1 MQPRE
6 AALAAPAA
14 AAPKPGRLLPWAPSL
29 TLALLVG
36 PVAAGLAGVLLP
48 AFGWF
53 PPLGG
58 HGLSLAPWQALREW
72 PGLWPSV
79 RLSVVTGLLATV
91 LSVGISLLI
100 MAAAHG
106 TRAMRLIER
115 SLAPLLAVPHAAAA
129 FGLAF
134 LIAPSGW
141 IVRALS
147 PWATGF
153 AVAPDWLIVGDP
165 VGLSLVAGLVV
176 KEVPFLMLMT
186 LTALGQADA
195 TRGVALARS
204 LGYGPVAA
212 WCKAVLPRVYPQL
225 RLPVL
230 AVLAYSASVV
240 DVAVVLGPVAPP
252 PLAVQI
258 TRWSADPD
266 LSQRFTAAA
275 GAVLLLGLTLALL
288 GLWRLG
294 ERIVAG
300 VGLRWIEAGGRGRRD
315 AAWRAAG
322 LAVGALVGSAL
333 VMGLAGLAIWSIAGL
348 WTFPDA
354 LPKAIRLDAWARA
367 LRDLGTPLRDTLWIG
382 LAATGIGMGLAIGC
396 LEAESRHG
404 LGRPGRA
411 LWLLYL
417 PLIVPQVAF
426 LGGLQTFALVLG
438 LDGMTGAVIAA
449 HAVFVTPYVFLTL
462 AEPWRTWDGRAA
474 LVAATLGAGPDA
486 VLWRVRLPM
495 LLRPVLAA
503 AAVGFAVSASQ
514 YLPTL
519 LMGGGRV
526 TTLTTEAVAL
536 AAGGERRIIGV
547 TALAQTA
554 PPMAGFALA
563 LLVPALAFRNRRD
576 LR

>member
-1 MQPRE
+1 MPARE
-6 AALAAPAA
+6 LALAVPAA
-14 AAPKPGRLLPWAPSL
+14 APPRAGRLLPWAPAL
-29 TLALLVG
+29 TLVLLVG

-58 HGLSLAPWQALREW
+58 LSLTLAPWHALLDW
-72 PGLWPSV
+72 PGLWAAL
-79 RLSVVTGLLATV
+79 RLSAVTGLLATA
-91 LSVGISLLI
+91 LSLSAALLI

-106 TRAMRLIER
+106 TGAMRLVER
-115 SLAPLLAVPHAAAA
+115 SLAPLLALPHAAAA

-153 AVAPDWLIVGDP
+153 TVAPDWLIVGDP
-165 VGLSLVAGLVV
+165 AGLSLVAGLVV

-186 LTALGQADA
+186 LSALGQADA
-195 TRGVALARS
+195 ARGVALARS
-204 LGYGPVAA
+204 LGYGPVTG
-212 WCKAVLPRVYPQL
+212 WLKAVLPRIYPQL

-230 AVLAYSASVV
+230 AVLAYSVSVV
-240 DVAVVLGPVAPP
+240 DVAVILGPVAPP

-258 TRWSADPD
+258 TRWTADPD

-275 GAVLLLGLTLALL
+275 GAVLLLALTLALL
-288 GLWRLG
+288 GLWAAGERVAARLG
-294 ERIVAG
+294 RG
-300 VGLRWIEAGGRGRRD
+300 WIEAGGRGRAD
-315 AAWRAAG
+315 GALRAAG
-322 LAVGALVGSAL
+322 LGLGAMLGAAL
-333 VMGLAGLAIWSIAGL
+333 LLGIAGLAVWSVAGL

-354 LPKAIRLDAWARA
+354 LPRAIRLDAWARA
-367 LRDLGTPLRDTLWIG
+367 GRELGPALRDTLLIG
-382 LAATGIGMGLAIGC
+382 LGATAVGLGLAVGC

-426 LGGLQTFALVLG
+426 LGGLQALAFALGVDGALG
-438 LDGMTGAVIAA
+438 PVIAA
-449 HAVFVTPYVFLTL
+449 HAVFVTPYVFLAL
-462 AEPWRTWDGRAA
+462 ADPWRAWDRRAG
-474 LVAATLGAGPDA
+474 LAAASLGAGPDA
-486 VLWRVRLPM
+486 VLLRVRLPM
-495 LLRPVLAA
+495 LLRPLLAA
-503 AAVGFAVSASQ
+503 AAVGFAVSAGQ

-519 LMGGGRV
+519 LIGGGRV
-526 TTLTTEAVAL
+526 ATLTTEAVAL
-536 AAGGERRIIGV
+536 AAGGERRVIGV
-547 TALAQTA
+547 AALAQTA
-554 PPMAGFALA
+554 PPMAAFALA
-563 LLVPALAFRNRRD
+563 LAVPALLFRNRRG